1 MRLFQLV
8 AALSLLLVSPVL
20 AQNATP
26 AAKPPSPSVAP
37 ATAAPGVTTPPVA
50 QATTLSSAL
59 IDINTAARDQLDA
72 LPQIGTARA
81 DAIIKGRPYKSK
93 NELLDRKILPQ
104 SAYDAI
110 KNKIVARQKS

>member
-1 MRLFQLV
+1 MRLSQLA
-8 AALSLLLVSPVL
+8 AALSLLLVSPAF
-20 AQNATP
+20 AQTAAP
-26 AAKPPSPSVAP
+26 AAKPPSTSVAP
-37 ATAAPGVTTPPVA
+37 ATAAPAATP
-50 QATTLSSAL
+50 TSTL
-59 IDINTAARDQLDA
+59 IDINTAPKDQLDA

-93 NELLDRKILPQ
+93 NELLDRKIIPQ

>member
-1 MRLFQLV
+1 MRLSRP
-8 AALSLLLVSPVL
+8 ASALSLLLGSPAF
-20 AQNATP
+20 AQP
-26 AAKPPSPSVAP
+26 AAPAANPASTSVAP
-37 ATAAPGVTTPPVA
+37 PPTAPAATPTST
-50 QATTLSSAL
+50 L
-59 IDINTAARDQLDA
+59 IDINTAPKDQLDA

-93 NELLDRKILPQ
+93 IELLDRKIIPQ